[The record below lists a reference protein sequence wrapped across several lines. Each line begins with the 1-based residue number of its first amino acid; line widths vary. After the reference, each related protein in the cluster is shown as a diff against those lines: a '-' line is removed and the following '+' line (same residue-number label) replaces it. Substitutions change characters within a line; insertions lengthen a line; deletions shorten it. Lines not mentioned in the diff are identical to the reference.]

1 VVQAENS
8 SLLDEAKDAI
18 DGYEAVVRVLEEQ
31 SLDETESTALITR
44 LYEALQPARDQA
56 VAAETRSTEPFQ
68 PPA

>member
-31 SLDETESTALITR
+31 SL
-44 LYEALQPARDQA
+44 YEALQPARDQA